1 MRLAMFGYCKGIPVG
16 LVLTLKRKSQVV
28 CSSYLKT
35 LFNCSSRWYFKRV
48 VALFF
53 FRFSFVGLKL
63 WKLWC
68 RNTSLKICSSN
79 FGSSGTMLLLWSL
92 LNGSNILVL
101 CRCLL
106 RKWLQSILHFLT
118 QDVQVD
124 KLISILVYWILT
136 GFWINVLFLFWSI
149 DFIQK
154 ILVGW
159 SWLQHLLIWHIYPFI
174 CFHVI
179 FP

>member
-1 MRLAMFGYCKGIPVG
+1 MLVAVFGYCKGIPVG

-35 LFNCSSRWYFKRV
+35 LFNCSSRWYFQRV

-53 FRFSFVGLKL
+53 FRFSFVGLKM

-92 LNGSNILVL
+92 LNGSNVLVL
-101 CRCLL
+101 CCCLEKMIAIYICIFWL
-106 RKWLQSILHFLT
+106 RMCKWISLQVSLCTEFW
-118 QDVQVD
+118 Q
-124 KLISILVYWILT
+124 
-136 GFWINVLFLFWSI
+136 GF
-149 DFIQK
+149 
-154 ILVGW
+154 G
-159 SWLQHLLIWHIYPFI
+159 
-174 CFHVI
+174 
-179 FP
+179 